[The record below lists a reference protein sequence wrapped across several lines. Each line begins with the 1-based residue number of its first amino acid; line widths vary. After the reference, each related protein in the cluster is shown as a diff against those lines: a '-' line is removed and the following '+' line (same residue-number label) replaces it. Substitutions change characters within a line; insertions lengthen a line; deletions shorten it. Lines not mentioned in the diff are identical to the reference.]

1 MKRIEK
7 ILLALALTVCSTS
20 CATTGL
26 AANTSQGR
34 YMNSNNE
41 MTAADLGHRF
51 LSMIESTQ
59 NFNDLSAKSIQSAI
73 GATFE
78 GDEKSGAYA
87 LKLPDGKWQYGI
99 TYNLD
104 SELHEYSNVT
114 IELIKATN
122 SADESNPPCDLGL
135 EEYDHALKAAGFS
148 TRPSTQNEI
157 GGLVAL
163 HYSRNNMHVQI
174 VPQHPNSTCVKA
186 ISIQKFG
193 E

>member
-7 ILLALALTVCSTS
+7 ILLALTLTVCSTS

-26 AANTSQGR
+26 AADTSQGR
-34 YMNSNNE
+34 NMNSNNE

-51 LSMIESTQ
+51 LSMIESTH

-87 LKLPDGKWQYGI
+87 FKLPDGKWLYGI

-104 SELHEYSNVT
+104 SKLQEYSNVT
-114 IELIKATN
+114 IELIKAAN
-122 SADESNPPCDLGL
+122 SVDESNLPCDLGL
-135 EEYDHALKAAGFS
+135 DEYDHALKAAGFS
-148 TRPSTQNEI
+148 TRPNTQNEI
-157 GGLVAL
+157 HGLLAL
-163 HYSRNNMHVQI
+163 HYTRNDMHVQI
-174 VPQHPNSTCVKA
+174 VPQRQNTTCVKA
-186 ISIQKFG
+186 VSVEKFG